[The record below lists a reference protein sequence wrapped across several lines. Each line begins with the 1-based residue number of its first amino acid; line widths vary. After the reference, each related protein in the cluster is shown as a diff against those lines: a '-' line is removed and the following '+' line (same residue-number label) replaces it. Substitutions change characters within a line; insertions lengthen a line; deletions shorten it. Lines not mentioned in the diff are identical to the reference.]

1 MIARRAQGT
10 HGRRFGLPWGM
21 MCCRVL
27 SADMKHALPFLFAA
41 ALLPLASAGAWAAAS
56 FEGHYESDCA
66 KIADE
71 FFTRDVM
78 RVGPGTKTLKVRY
91 AKAMYG
97 ADGCKP
103 ADLLGLLELPE
114 GTWKLEGQQDLGGR
128 SVQRVAVVIP
138 QGTLQVTHARPGHV
152 EETSHAWLIKTY
164 TGEKVTVEK
173 EGAMSSDLDLRWLSP
188 EGLLHVGQP
197 MAPRGKDGYLT
208 ELDLDNPLRKLATPS
223 YASPATK

>member
-1 MIARRAQGT
+1 MISAAPGT
-10 HGRRFGLPWGM
+10 HGRSHSRPWGM
-21 MCCRVL
+21 MWCLVW
-27 SADMKHALPFLFAA
+27 SADMKHALSLLCAA
-41 ALLPLASAGAWAAAS
+41 ALLPLGPGAAWAAVS
-56 FEGHYESDCA
+56 FEGHYESGCT

-78 RVGPGTKTLKVRY
+78 TVGPGTPSAKVRY

-97 ADGCKP
+97 ADGCQT

-114 GTWKLEGQQDLGGR
+114 GTWKLQGAFDLGGK
-128 SVQRVAVVIP
+128 SVRRVSVLIP
-138 QGTLQVTHARPGHV
+138 QGTLRVTHARSGHV

-173 EGAMSSDLDLRWLSP
+173 DGAMSSDLDLRWLSP

-197 MAPRGKDGYLT
+197 MSPRGTDGYLT
-208 ELDLDNPLRKLATPS
+208 ELDLDNPLRKLAIPS